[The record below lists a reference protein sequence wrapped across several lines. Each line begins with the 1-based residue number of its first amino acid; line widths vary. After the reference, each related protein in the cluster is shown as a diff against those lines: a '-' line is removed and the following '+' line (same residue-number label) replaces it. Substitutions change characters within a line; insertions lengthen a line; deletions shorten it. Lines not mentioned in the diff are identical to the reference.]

1 MSWCLVFPGQGSQ
14 AVGMLTDL
22 ATEPAGAAVIAEA
35 DEALGFALSS
45 LMNEGPTETLTL
57 TENAQPALLTV
68 SIAVWRVLEARGLAP
83 AVPVT
88 HMAGHSLGEF
98 SALTA
103 AGVLSFSDA
112 VRLVRLRGQAMQSA
126 VPVGEGGMAAVLGL
140 DMDVIAAITRTVA
153 TETGAVC
160 VAANDNAPGQVVISG
175 ALAAVELAAEQARTL
190 GAKRVLALPVSA
202 PFHSPMMA
210 PAADRLREAL
220 AATGLNA
227 PSVPVIANVTAGAVT
242 DPERL
247 RTLLVEQVTAPVRW
261 RESMMHAADAGV
273 TQLLEV
279 GSGKVL
285 SGLARRIDRRLGA
298 RATGDLAG
306 IAAAVAAFDGS
317 QS

>member
-45 LMNEGPTETLTL
+45 LMNEGPAETLTL

-68 SIAVWRVLEARGLAP
+68 SIAVWRVLKARGLSPAAP
-83 AVPVT
+83 IT

-103 AGVLSFSDA
+103 AGVLSFADA

-140 DMDVIAAITRTVA
+140 EMDVIADVARTA
-153 TETGAVC
+153 AAETGAVC

-175 ALAAVELAAEQARTL
+175 ALAAVKMAAEQARAA
-190 GAKRVLALPVSA
+190 GAKRVLTLPVSA
-202 PFHSPMMA
+202 PFHSPMMT

-220 AATGLNA
+220 AATALNA
-227 PSVPVIANVTAGAVT
+227 PNVPVIANVTAAAVT
-242 DPERL
+242 DPEQL
-247 RTLLVEQVTAPVRW
+247 RALLVDQVTAPVRW

-273 TQLLEV
+273 TRLLEV

-285 SGLARRIDRRLGA
+285 
-298 RATGDLAG
+298 
-306 IAAAVAAFDGS
+306 
-317 QS
+317 

>member
-1 MSWCLVFPGQGSQ
+1 
-14 AVGMLTDL
+14 
-22 ATEPAGAAVIAEA
+22 
-35 DEALGFALSS
+35 
-45 LMNEGPTETLTL
+45 
-57 TENAQPALLTV
+57 
-68 SIAVWRVLEARGLAP
+68 
-83 AVPVT
+83 
-88 HMAGHSLGEF
+88 
-98 SALTA
+98 
-103 AGVLSFSDA
+103 
-112 VRLVRLRGQAMQSA
+112 
-126 VPVGEGGMAAVLGL
+126 
-140 DMDVIAAITRTVA
+140 
-153 TETGAVC
+153 